1 MMILCLTLPDQ
12 SLPIRPCDI
21 RCIYL
26 ICKICVI
33 NQSMQVLHPDP
44 KSSLLLPPV
53 FLWQYI
59 VSFLCRQLAP
69 EACQVGIL
77 RQWTPHQKKN
87 RIQESPSRLEY
98 YSSRVRRVGGEE
110 RINEQLHRAIV
121 KKRTLLLCNQLT
133 DWWKN
138 FIQDVYI
145 LNNKTLGVWP
155 HKAGVFQL

>member
-1 MMILCLTLPDQ
+1 MMFCSTLTNHSLLCLVISDVFISSAKSVWSINRCRFSILTLKVA
-12 SLPIRPCDI
+12 C
-21 RCIYL
+21 YF
-26 ICKICVI
+26 
-33 NQSMQVLHPDP
+33 
-44 KSSLLLPPV
+44 PV

-59 VSFLCRQLAP
+59 VSFLCRQSAP
-69 EACQVGIL
+69 EAYQLGIL
-77 RQWTPHQKKN
+77 RQWTPHQKTS

-110 RINEQLHRAIV
+110 RINEQLRRATV

-133 DWWKN
+133 DWWKT